1 MAAMKPRTGDGPLE
15 VTKEGRAII
24 VRMPIEGGG
33 RLVVEMTPDE
43 AADLGRAIQ
52 NCESVPL

>member
-1 MAAMKPRTGDGPLE
+1 MCIRDS
-15 VTKEGRAII
+15 TKEGRAII

-33 RLVVEMTPDE
+33 GLVVEMTPDE